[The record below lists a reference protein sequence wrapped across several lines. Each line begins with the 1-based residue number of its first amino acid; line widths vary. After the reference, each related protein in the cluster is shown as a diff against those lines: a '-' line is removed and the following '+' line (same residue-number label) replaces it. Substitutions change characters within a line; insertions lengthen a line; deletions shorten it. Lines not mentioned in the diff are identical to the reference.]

1 MNFLEYPFPTAATLA
16 QLLPSIAV
24 FLAWSR
30 TTDARKAIAMW
41 CLAFF
46 VSDLVQLQVTLMYG
60 ENWWIFIYI
69 EPFEDALLLW
79 ALSYWQTRPLT
90 RITLRIATP
99 LFIASYVTLAI
110 AAGEQD
116 TFKTFSGPFRALIIM
131 GWTAFTLITNLAR
144 SPERPWSR
152 DWLWTTLGILL
163 YFGLL
168 VATDPIVAAMPRDQ
182 IENMKRVYDV
192 RAIGDVFAF
201 ILMWRGMR
209 CPLPNSS
216 SGST

>member
-1 MNFLEYPFPTAATLA
+1 LNIFQHPFPTAATLA
-16 QLLPSIAV
+16 QLLPVVAV
-24 FLAWSR
+24 LLAWSR
-30 TTDARKAIAMW
+30 TTPARKAIAMW

-46 VSDLVQLQVTLMYG
+46 VSDLVQLQVTSLVG
-60 ENWWIFIYI
+60 DNLWIFIYI

-99 LFIASYVTLAI
+99 LFIASYVGLAI
-110 AAGEQD
+110 LAGEQD
-116 TFKTFSGPFRALIIM
+116 TFKTFSGPFRALIMM
-131 GWTAFTLITNLAR
+131 GWTAFTLISNLAR
-144 SPERPWSR
+144 SPERVWSR

-168 VATDPIVAAMPRDQ
+168 VVTDPIVAAMPRDQ
-182 IENMKRVYDV
+182 IENMMRLYDV